1 MSTSYGSFSTD
12 VLGIQGK
19 LDTAGPTR
27 LPRVRGEAG
36 FGPLTM
42 ARVMEF
48 QFQQGLRPDGDIGPK
63 TKARLLET
71 KSRPAAPFGRCIL
84 VDLIVG
90 RLRAFEDGVLKFDL
104 RPIAG
109 GARTSPTTRG
119 VFNVYRRLRHHTSSK
134 YPYPPGNM
142 DFSLFFHG
150 AEAIHQGP
158 PRIPSH
164 GCVHVEPGDAERLFD
179 WAGAADVMVIVL
191 KTTP

>member
-12 VLGIQGK
+12 VLGIQRQ
-19 LDTAGPTR
+19 LDSIGPTR
-27 LPRVRGEAG
+27 LPRIRGEAG

-48 QFQQGLRPDGDIGPK
+48 QFQQGLLPDGDFGPK

-71 KSRPAAPFGRCIL
+71 KAHSAAPFGRCIL

-90 RLRAFEDGVLKFDL
+90 RLRAFQDGVLKFDL
-104 RPIAG
+104 HPISG
-109 GARTSPTTRG
+109 GAHTSPTTRG
-119 VFNVYRRLRHHTSSK
+119 VFKVFSRLRHHTSSK

-158 PRIPSH
+158 ATIPSH
-164 GCVHVEPGDAERLFD
+164 GCIHVAPGDAERLFD
-179 WAGAADVMVIVL
+179 WAGVADVMVIVL

>member
-1 MSTSYGSFSTD
+1 MSTSYGSFSTE
-12 VLGIQGK
+12 VLWIQGQ
-19 LDTAGPTR
+19 LDTKGPTR

-48 QFQQGLRPDGDIGPK
+48 QFQQGLRPDGDVGPK

-71 KSRPAAPFGRCIL
+71 KPRHASPSGRCIL
-84 VDLIVG
+84 VDLIIG
-90 RLRAFEDGVLKFDL
+90 RLRAFQDGVLKFDF
-104 RPIAG
+104 RQITG
-109 GARTSPTTRG
+109 GARTSPTSRG
-119 VFNVYRRLRHHTSSK
+119 VFKVYSRLRHHTSSK

-142 DFSLFFHG
+142 DFSLFFNG

-158 PRIPSH
+158 ATVPSH
-164 GCVHVEPGDAERLFD
+164 GCVHVAAGDAERLFD